1 MKKQKH
7 INVAVVGCGI
17 FGAEIAIQASLLGLT
32 CSVYEFQNDIL
43 CGASAN
49 NQNRLHL
56 GFHYPRDINT
66 ARQSIEG
73 FELFKKKY
81 PECIQDFSVNAYL
94 IANQGS
100 KTTYPDYL
108 NFCDLLN
115 IPYNKIHSDILPFEI
130 RGADYGVSCNEVVYD
145 VNILRNLIRKAL
157 KSNSIDVHLN
167 SCVKNIYKSDTGF
180 CLNLKDQ
187 DLVINADVVIN
198 ATYSNINYFTSQLG
212 YKIKQ
217 SLFEYTVVP
226 IIEINLD
233 RIGVTIMDGPFITL
247 LPYGKSKN
255 FLLYSVEH
263 SVIDKVISANVDHHW
278 FYPKISPFS
287 KINKDDYIRKI
298 MSFSQDFVPIL
309 KEARILGFLEGPRMV
324 MPFIDD
330 SDARTS
336 SVNIYENGY
345 VTVYSGKIDH
355 SVWVAQDIAKFLRSK
370 FNIST

>member
-7 INVAVVGCGI
+7 INVAVIGCGI
-17 FGAEIAIQASLLGLT
+17 FGAEVAIQASLLGLT
-32 CSVYEFQNDIL
+32 CSVFEFKDDIL
-43 CGASAN
+43 HGASAN

-56 GFHYPRDINT
+56 GFHYPRDIKT

-73 FELFKKKY
+73 FELFKKRY

-100 KTTYPDYL
+100 KTTYIDYL

-115 IPYNKIHSDILPFEI
+115 IPYKKIHSEILPLEI
-130 RGADYGVSCNEVVYD
+130 RGADHGVSCNEVVYD
-145 VNILRNLIRKAL
+145 VNILRDLVWNSL
-157 KSNSIDVHLN
+157 KYNSIDVQLN
-167 SCVKNIYKSDTGF
+167 TTVKNIYKSNAGF

-187 DLVINADVVIN
+187 DLIINADVVIN

-212 YKIKQ
+212 YKIDH

-226 IIEINLD
+226 IIEIDLD
-233 RIGVTIMDGPFITL
+233 RIGVTIMDGPYITL

-263 SVIDKVISANVDHHW
+263 SVIDKAISANIEPHW
-278 FYPKISPFS
+278 LYPKISPFS
-287 KINKDDYIRKI
+287 KINKADYIKKI
-298 MSFSQDFVPIL
+298 MTFSQNFLPIL
-309 KEARILGFLEGPRMV
+309 NEARIIGFLEGPRMV
-324 MPFIDD
+324 KPYIDH

-336 SVNIYENGY
+336 NINIYENSY
-345 VTVYSGKIDH
+345 VTIYSGKIDH
-355 SVWVAQDIAKFLRSK
+355 SVWVANDIANFLRSK
-370 FNIST
+370 FNLTT